1 MLKKILEKIK
11 YILEGGKSSVGVES
25 TIVDIRKSPKIL
37 RLGGIEISKIKKVLN
52 KKIQININPRKISFP
67 GQLKLHYSPGIP
79 IRLNVKK
86 K

>member
-1 MLKKILEKIK
+1 M
-11 YILEGGKSSVGVES
+11 
-25 TIVDIRKSPKIL
+25 
-37 RLGGIEISKIKKVLN
+37 GGIEISKIKKVLN

-86 K
+86 IKKDEAFLLINKTKKINQISIIYQKMEI